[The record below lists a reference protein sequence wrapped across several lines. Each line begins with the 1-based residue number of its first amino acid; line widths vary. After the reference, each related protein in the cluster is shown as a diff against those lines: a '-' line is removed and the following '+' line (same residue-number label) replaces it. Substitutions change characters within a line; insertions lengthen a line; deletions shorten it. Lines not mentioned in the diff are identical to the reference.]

1 MWEIVSAFFRQR
13 ILNVIAFAAIAA
25 GIAGVLLGVRNAGKQ
40 AERLANLKST
50 LAAVKTKTRTYDEVS
65 QADEAERIR
74 LREKWTRDKGVSP

>member
-13 ILNVIAFAAIAA
+13 SLNVIAFAAIVA

-65 QADEAERIR
+65 QADESERIR